1 MYAHKQITV
10 PAGLSYLTISLK
22 AKLKGEGNFDC
33 ATLYLVPA
41 TVSITPD
48 APLDDA
54 YRLFILYNS
63 DNQVFRKEGYRVNDA
78 NFTAVSHITCADAG
92 LYRLVIAWRSDY
104 GLQNQP
110 PASIDEVSVVSSATS
125 SAPP

>member
-1 MYAHKQITV
+1 MV
-10 PAGLSYLTISLK
+10 
-22 AKLKGEGNFDC
+22 
-33 ATLYLVPA
+33 LYLVPA

-48 APLDDA
+48 APLDDT
-54 YRLFILYNS
+54 YRLSILYNS